1 MDVYDA
7 VVKRRSIRRFKEK
20 AVPYAAL
27 EKCVDAARLAPSA
40 MNCQLC
46 EYLVID
52 KKELLSRVL
61 DAVASWSGVAR
72 PKEGWSGQ
80 NRPQAYIVSLINR
93 KLMEETGCGSRNA
106 DFDAALAM
114 ENMVLVALEQGLGS
128 CVITGINKDRLRQML
143 NITEKYEI
151 AILLALGY
159 PDESPVV
166 EVAEDPIKRWQ
177 DDDGVLHIP
186 KRHLMDI
193 IYSNKLP

>member
-52 KKELLSRVL
+52 EKELLSRVL

-72 PKEGWSGQ
+72 PKEGWSAR
-80 NRPQAYIVSLINR
+80 NRP
-93 KLMEETGCGSRNA
+93 
-106 DFDAALAM
+106 
-114 ENMVLVALEQGLGS
+114 
-128 CVITGINKDRLRQML
+128 
-143 NITEKYEI
+143 
-151 AILLALGY
+151 
-159 PDESPVV
+159 
-166 EVAEDPIKRWQ
+166 
-177 DDDGVLHIP
+177 
-186 KRHLMDI
+186 
-193 IYSNKLP
+193 